1 MLVVL
6 AGVKVER
13 DSTIT
18 AEQRLLVRA
27 GVVAARDRALSAE
40 AQEQQRE
47 RSHPSELR
55 TEPLSVAGAC
65 PAAGGLGG
73 AGDKQG

>member
-47 RSHPSELR
+47 RSHPSKLR
-55 TEPLSVAGAC
+55 TNLSQLQ
-65 PAAGGLGG
+65 GLVQLQAVWAVRGINKG
-73 AGDKQG
+73 

>member
-55 TEPLSVAGAC
+55 TEPFSVAGAC
-65 PAAGGLGG
+65 PAA
-73 AGDKQG
+73 AV